1 MKRGL
6 LFAAG
11 LVALALGFIGIVV
24 PLLPTV
30 AFWILAAWCF
40 ARSSPR
46 LEAWLLYHPRAGPSI
61 RAWRERGAIGRRGK
75 LAASAALL
83 LSSGVGFATLEPPL
97 TFVPVLVCAGAAAF
111 IWTRPD

>member
-6 LFAAG
+6 FLVAG
-11 LVALALGFIGIVV
+11 LMALVLGFIGIVV
-24 PLLPTV
+24 PVMPTV

-46 LEAWLLYHPRAGPSI
+46 LEAWLLSHRLAGPHI
-61 RAWRERGAIGRRGK
+61 RAWRERGAIPRRGK

-83 LSSGVGFATLEPPL
+83 LSSALGLATLALPWA
-97 TFVPVLVCAGAAAF
+97 VLPAAACLGAAAF

>member
-6 LFAAG
+6 FLAGG
-11 LVALALGFIGIVV
+11 LVALVVGFVGIAL

-30 AFWILAAWCF
+30 PFWILAAWCF
-40 ARSSPR
+40 TRSHPR
-46 LEAWLLYHPRAGPSI
+46 LEGWLLTHPRAGPSI

-83 LSSGVGFATLEPPL
+83 LSSGGGLVLLAPPMSL
-97 TFVPVLVCAGAAAF
+97 LPLAACLGAAAF

>member
-6 LFAAG
+6 FLSAG
-11 LVALALGFIGIVV
+11 LVALVLGFIGIAL

-30 AFWILAAWCF
+30 PFWILAAWCF
-40 ARSSPR
+40 TRSDPR
-46 LEAWLLYHPRAGPSI
+46 LEGWLLAHPRAGPSI
-61 RAWRERGAIGRRGK
+61 RAWRERGAISRRGK

-83 LSSGVGFATLEPPL
+83 LSSAAGL
-97 TFVPVLVCAGAAAF
+97 VLLALPWSLLPSAACLGAAAF